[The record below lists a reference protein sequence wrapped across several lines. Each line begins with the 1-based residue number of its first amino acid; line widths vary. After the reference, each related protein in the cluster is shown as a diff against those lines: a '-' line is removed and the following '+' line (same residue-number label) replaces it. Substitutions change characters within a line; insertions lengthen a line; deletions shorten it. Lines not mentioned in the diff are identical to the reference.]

1 MDADDDSV
9 FVIVRWHGTGAS
21 YFRSAQVDRTRRARP
36 ASVVTDG
43 NPKHNTSSGSS
54 ARVRWDIRDGAS
66 VFNNDACYL
75 HPAPKEGFGF
85 DSIGVDD
92 VDDGCVRPSRDEA
105 PQSSISSPPVNHLPW
120 EVRFAVCVSRPGS
133 IYGTTERVLGEG
145 VLNLAEFTDSVHG
158 KRVSEKRVE
167 VRLAPSGNGVNDGG
181 TDFSSS
187 ARLSVSVSVT
197 RAPGLASKA
206 AARLGDKG
214 LRAKDRAVAG
224 KLFSYLSG
232 SPSGAN
238 KSTTNRSSGDSL
250 PARSSEDSNESDSG
264 FSDEMDTC
272 ESDSMPSPPMTP
284 TRDRTEARTAV
295 SGSTTEDPDDSF
307 PAEDSL
313 ARTGS
318 PGFNGNQKRHSRS
331 WSWSMKWTS
340 PVRRRR
346 LDGVGEPM
354 EVVLDDELLQTPPPR
369 PRAPSRI
376 KKSSEEKEDVTD
388 KASSSAEDPAETRPK
403 HRRTSSWTRVF
414 GPPRRSKTP
423 ETLEAER
430 VAKETK
436 KAAKAEEKAAEK
448 LAKEEK
454 KRAKRELIARA
465 KDEEKMFRQ
474 VLEET
479 RQAALESL
487 PRRRSKS
494 DAHAACVL
502 VTPATALQKIGEEGE
517 RFRAG
522 SCSGGYS
529 RNLAAALDEAARDE
543 SADGEVTGSIPGEDE
558 FDEESAKSAARADH
572 GEWLHVELRG
582 QPSRHST
589 SIDDCPDSESIGVP
603 PVKIPAM
610 AFFASLDQMTARGP
624 GACTLSCVALAEWLE
639 DHPGR
644 LPTAPL
650 VSTVGEA
657 SSADSELE
665 GSNPTGDESSH
676 GRRGGSVRGAL
687 AFTPGDEV
695 THEASLDAHRRP
707 KLVFDAVIDGA
718 SREWR
723 KLCEDSDLVAKFPD
737 KHFDLETA
745 LGLHVPFPVPNAEG
759 RMSDD
764 TEDEDKADDV
774 GSRELGEEKK
784 SSAKVRVD
792 HGESF
797 VGFLTPPGV
806 FPGDSPTLDAL
817 TAAAPPLP
825 EIITAL
831 AGTAPATYVVSW
843 LDHFFV
849 LKFATER
856 KSAGPPGSNDSA
868 GDSDELEGEMET
880 VVYVM
885 DSLGERLCEGC
896 KRGYLLRFDGASDEA
911 GAAAAASRFVSEVLP
926 SRLLRQCGVDI
937 ASFAAGTKGAVEPT
951 PEYLMRRLQIEFHRV
966 RRR

>member
-1 MDADDDSV
+1 M
-9 FVIVRWHGTGAS
+9 IVRWHGTGAS

-36 ASVVTDG
+36 RTVVTDG
-43 NPKHNTSSGSS
+43 NPNKHNTSSGPS

-75 HPAPKEGFGF
+75 HPAPKEDFGF

-92 VDDGCVRPSRDEA
+92 VDDGCVRLTRDEA
-105 PQSSISSPPVNHLPW
+105 PQASISSPPVNHLPW

-167 VRLAPSGNGVNDGG
+167 VRMATGGVGGSDGG
-181 TDFSSS
+181 DDFSSS

-238 KSTTNRSSGDSL
+238 KSTTTNRSSGDF
-250 PARSSEDSNESDSG
+250 RSSEDSNESDSG

-284 TRDRTEARTAV
+284 TRGRNEARTVV
-295 SGSTTEDPDDSF
+295 SGSTEDPNE
-307 PAEDSL
+307 EDSL
-313 ARTGS
+313 AGTDS

-369 PRAPSRI
+369 PRAPSRT
-376 KKSSEEKEDVTD
+376 KKSSEEKEDLTD
-388 KASSSAEDPAETRPK
+388 EAPSSAEDPAETRPK

-502 VTPATALQKIGEEGE
+502 VTPATAAMPKIGEEGE

-522 SCSGGYS
+522 SRSGGSS

-582 QPSRHST
+582 QPSRGT
-589 SIDDCPDSESIGVP
+589 SIDDCPDADSIGVP

-650 VSTVGEA
+650 VSPVGEA
-657 SSADSELE
+657 SSADSELV

-676 GRRGGSVRGAL
+676 GRRGESVRGAL

-695 THEASLDAHRRP
+695 THEASLDAQRRP

-723 KLCEDSDLVAKFPD
+723 KLCEDGDLVARFPD

-745 LGLHVPFPVPNAEG
+745 LGLHVPFPVPNADG
-759 RMSDD
+759 RMRDD
-764 TEDEDKADDV
+764 KEEDDADADDS
-774 GSRELGEEKK
+774 GSRESGEEKK
-784 SSAKVRVD
+784 SKVRVD
-792 HGESF
+792 HAESF

-806 FPGDSPTLDAL
+806 VPGDSPTLDAL

-856 KSAGPPGSNDSA
+856 KSAGPPGSNSDSG
-868 GDSDELEGEMET
+868 GDSDPLEGEMET